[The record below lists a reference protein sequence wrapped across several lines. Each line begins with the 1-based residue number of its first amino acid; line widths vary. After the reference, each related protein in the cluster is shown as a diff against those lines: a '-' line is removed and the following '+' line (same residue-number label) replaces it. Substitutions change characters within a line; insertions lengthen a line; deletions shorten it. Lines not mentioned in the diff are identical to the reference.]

1 MESVNRKTLVVF
13 YAILFCTLFYFGNK
27 ASQAMDETAY
37 MSCLGSVSTAI
48 KNSNEL
54 DKFAVN
60 QPDWKILSEDET
72 KLLMQNIRGGDCG
85 QSDNQALDLWNHQI
99 RIALKKKSDKINF
112 AVWSIGADGISGT
125 EDDIIFPEYEK
136 IPQ

>member
-1 MESVNRKTLVVF
+1 MQFDNKKTLAVVS
-13 YAILFCTLFYFGNK
+13 AIIFCPLFYLGYTQWK
-27 ASQAMDETAY
+27 EMTESAY

-48 KNSNEL
+48 KKSKSL
-54 DKFAVN
+54 DKFVAN

-72 KLLMQNIRGGDCG
+72 KLLMQNIRGGDCVN
-85 QSDNQALDLWNHQI
+85 SDNQTLDLWNHQI